1 MIEVKKVRGENKLH
15 PIRLSYS
22 QVAYIE
28 STGQRIEDFLNQYI
42 TAIAKKRKWSWFFK
56 EKK

>member
-1 MIEVKKVRGENKLH
+1 MIEVKKVRGENKIH

-22 QVAYIE
+22 QCAYIE
-28 STGQRIEDFLNQYI
+28 STGHTIEDFLNQYL
-42 TAIAKKRKWSWFFK
+42 AVIAKKRKWSWFFK